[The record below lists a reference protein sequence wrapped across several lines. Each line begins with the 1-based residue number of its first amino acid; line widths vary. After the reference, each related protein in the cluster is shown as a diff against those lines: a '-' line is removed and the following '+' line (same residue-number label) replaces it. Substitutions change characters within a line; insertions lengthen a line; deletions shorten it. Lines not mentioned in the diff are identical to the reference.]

1 MKKPLCYLLAVVIAL
16 LLCACMTRS
25 SYTVEKDGVEY
36 LVDTK
41 ACTISDDTG
50 TYPYSISGDASGYRI
65 QITFPDDFEV
75 VWQGSKDAQGTTSGF
90 GSWSGTYNAD
100 YYAKAEQMSSVL
112 SIQIH
117 APSSGEQGQTYWL
130 AALLLLAVGIFY
142 IAAPRAAWQLWY
154 GWRYKDAEPT
164 EIALRVN
171 VGLGMAAAL
180 AGLVLV
186 VLSF

>member
-1 MKKPLCYLLAVVIAL
+1 MKKPLCWLLVPIITL

-41 ACTISDDTG
+41 SCTISDG
-50 TYPYSISGDASGYRI
+50 AEAYPYSINGDASAYCI

-75 VWQGSKDAQGTTSGF
+75 VWQGSKKCTGHRLRLRQLVGHLQRGLLQKSR
-90 GSWSGTYNAD
+90 AD
-100 YYAKAEQMSSVL
+100 KQYPLHPDPRPFLRGKRTDLLAGCAAFAGGGHLPYHRTPRS
-112 SIQIH
+112 
-117 APSSGEQGQTYWL
+117 L
-130 AALLLLAVGIFY
+130 AAAVRLALQRRRTHRDRPAGEC
-142 IAAPRAAWQLWY
+142 RT
-154 GWRYKDAEPT
+154 GHGGGT
-164 EIALRVN
+164 
-171 VGLGMAAAL
+171 

>member
-1 MKKPLCYLLAVVIAL
+1 MKKPLCWLLVPIITL

-41 ACTISDDTG
+41 SCTISDG
-50 TYPYSISGDASGYRI
+50 AEAYPYSINGDASAYCI

-75 VWQGSKDAQGTTSGF
+75 VWQGSKNAQGTASGF

-100 YYAKAEQMSSVL
+100 YYKKAEQMSSIL

-117 APSSGEQGQTYWL
+117 APSSGEKGQTYWL
-130 AALLLLAVGIFY
+130 AALLLLAVGIFH
-142 IAAPRAAWQLWY
+142 ITAPRAAWQLRY

-180 AGLVLV
+180 VGLVLV

>member
-1 MKKPLCYLLAVVIAL
+1 MKKPLCWLLVPIITL

-36 LVDTK
+36 LVNTK
-41 ACTISDDTG
+41 SCTISDG
-50 TYPYSISGDASGYRI
+50 AEAYPYSINGDASAYCI

-75 VWQGSKDAQGTTSGF
+75 VWQGSKNAQGTASGF

-100 YYAKAEQMSSVL
+100 YYKKAEQMSSIL

-117 APSSGEQGQTYWL
+117 APSSGEKGQTYWL
-130 AALLLLAVGIFY
+130 AALLLLAVGIFH
-142 IAAPRAAWQLWY
+142 IAAPRAAWQLRY

>member
-1 MKKPLCYLLAVVIAL
+1 MISKLCGRVP
-16 LLCACMTRS
+16 
-25 SYTVEKDGVEY
+25 KN
-36 LVDTK
+36 
-41 ACTISDDTG
+41 
-50 TYPYSISGDASGYRI
+50 
-65 QITFPDDFEV
+65 
-75 VWQGSKDAQGTTSGF
+75 AQGTASGF

-100 YYAKAEQMSSVL
+100 YYKKAEQMSSIL

-117 APSSGEQGQTYWL
+117 APSSGEKGQTYWL
-130 AALLLLAVGIFY
+130 AALLLLAVGIFH
-142 IAAPRAAWQLWY
+142 IAAPRAAWQLRY

-186 VLSF
+186 ILSF

>member
-1 MKKPLCYLLAVVIAL
+1 MKKPLCWLLVPIITL

-41 ACTISDDTG
+41 SCTISDG
-50 TYPYSISGDASGYRI
+50 AEAYPYSINGDASAYCI

-75 VWQGSKDAQGTTSGF
+75 VWQGSKNAQGTASGF

-100 YYAKAEQMSSVL
+100 YYKKAEQMSSIL

-117 APSSGEQGQTYWL
+117 APSSGEKGQTYWL
-130 AALLLLAVGIFY
+130 AALLLLAVGIFH
-142 IAAPRAAWQLWY
+142 ITAPRAAWQLRY